1 MMTVTVRW
9 SALVLSLLLMSGCS
23 TMKGWFSIDDDEDP
37 RRPVELQKI
46 EETVKVKRL
55 WSTGVGDGQ
64 GDGLYRI
71 EPVIGGERIYAASS
85 DGEVKALQR
94 SNGRRIWSRDL
105 KTLISGGVGLYGDSL
120 FLGSSDGFVL
130 RLDAATG
137 ETRWSA
143 RVTGE
148 VLAPPQ
154 SNGRVVVAQTYDG
167 KLHGLDFDSG
177 ERLWTYDSNMPVLTI
192 RGTSTP
198 IFRDNLV
205 LAGFANGRVLG
216 FNATTGA
223 VEWEARVAIPQ
234 GRSEIERIVDV
245 DGTMVLAGNELFAAS
260 YQGNIVAI
268 EASSGRKLWE
278 RPVSSVSGLSQGFG
292 NVYVA
297 DEDGTVFAFQRNG
310 QGQRWRQD
318 ALGWRGLGRP
328 VTVSSY
334 VAVPD
339 FEGYIHILSQVDGS
353 FVGRVRADSK
363 GVSADMLS
371 DGNVLYVYGDGGKLY
386 AYELSAKPGN

>member
-1 MMTVTVRW
+1 MMTVSARW
-9 SALVLSLLLMSGCS
+9 AALLLSVVLLSGCS
-23 TMKGWFSIDDDEDP
+23 TMKGWFSIDEDDDP
-37 RRPVELQKI
+37 RQPAELQKI
-46 EETVKVKRL
+46 DQTVKAKRL
-55 WSTGVGDGQ
+55 WSTGVGKGQ

-71 EPVIGGERIYAASS
+71 QPVISGERIYAASS
-85 DGEVKALQR
+85 DGEVRALER
-94 SNGRRIWSRDL
+94 RNGRRVWNRDL
-105 KTLISGGVGLYGDSL
+105 KMPISGGVGHYGDSL

-130 RLDAATG
+130 RLSAENG
-137 ETRWSA
+137 ETLWRS

-154 SNGRVVVAQTYDG
+154 SNGRVVVAQGYDG
-167 KLHGLDFDSG
+167 KLHGLDFGTG

-216 FNATTGA
+216 FNSATGA

-245 DGTMVLAGNELFAAS
+245 DGTMVLVGNELFAAS
-260 YQGNIVAI
+260 YQGNIAAI

-278 RPVSSVSGLSQGFG
+278 RPVSSVSGVSQGFG

-297 DEDGTVFAFQRNG
+297 DEDGTVFALHRNG
-310 QGQRWRQD
+310 QGQRWSQD
-318 ALGWRGLGRP
+318 ALAWRGLGRP

-339 FEGYIHILSQVDGS
+339 FEGHVHILSQVDGS
-353 FVGRVRADSK
+353 IVGRFRADSK
-363 GVSADMLS
+363 GVNADMLN
-371 DGNVLYVYGDGGKLY
+371 DGNVLYVFGNGGKLN
-386 AYELSAKPGN
+386 AYELSATTR

>member
-1 MMTVTVRW
+1 MMTLSARW
-9 SALVLSLLLMSGCS
+9 GALLLSALLVSGCS
-23 TMKGWFSIDDDEDP
+23 TMKGWFSIDDDDDP
-37 RRPVELQKI
+37 RQPAELQDI
-46 EETVKVKRL
+46 EETVAVKRL
-55 WSTGVGDGQ
+55 WSTGVGKGQ

-85 DGEVKALQR
+85 DGEVQALELD
-94 SNGRRIWSRDL
+94 NGRRVWSRDL
-105 KTLISGGVGLYGDSL
+105 EMLVSGGVGLYADSL
-120 FLGSSDGFVL
+120 FVGGSDGFVL

-137 ETRWSA
+137 ETRWRA
-143 RVTGE
+143 RVSGE

-154 SNGRVVVAQTYDG
+154 GNGRVVVAQTYDG

-177 ERLWTYDSNMPVLTI
+177 ERLWTHDSNMPVLTV

-198 IFRDNLV
+198 IFHDDIV
-205 LAGFANGRVLG
+205 VAGFANGRVLG
-216 FNATTGA
+216 FNAGSGA

-245 DGTMVLAGNELFAAS
+245 DGTMVLVGNELFAAS

-268 EASSGRKLWE
+268 DASSGRKAWE
-278 RPVSSVSGLSQGFG
+278 RPVSSVSGVSQGFG

-310 QGQRWRQD
+310 QGQRWSQD

-339 FEGYIHILSQVDGS
+339 FEGYVHILSQVDGS
-353 FVGRVRADSK
+353 LVGRFRADRK
-363 GVSADMLS
+363 GVNADMLN
-371 DGNVLYVYGDGGKLY
+371 DGNILYVYGNGGKLQ
-386 AYELSAKPGN
+386 AYELRATTR

>member
-1 MMTVTVRW
+1 MMTLSARW
-9 SALVLSLLLMSGCS
+9 IALLLSVVLVSGCS
-23 TMKGWFSIDDDEDP
+23 TLKGWFSIDDEEDP
-37 RRPVELQKI
+37 RQPAELQKI
-46 EETVKVKRL
+46 EETVRAKRL
-55 WSTGVGDGQ
+55 WSTGVGNGQ

-71 EPVIGGERIYAASS
+71 QPVIGGERIYAASS
-85 DGEVKALQR
+85 DGEVRALER
-94 SNGRRIWSRDL
+94 SNGRRVWSKDIEMP
-105 KTLISGGVGLYGDSL
+105 ISGGVGLYGDSL
-120 FLGSSDGFVL
+120 LLGSSDGFVL
-130 RLDAATG
+130 RLSAESG
-137 ETRWSA
+137 EILWKA

-148 VLAPPQ
+148 VLSPPQ
-154 SNGRVVVAQTYDG
+154 GNGRVVVAQGYDG
-167 KLHGLDFDSG
+167 KLHGLDFGTG

-205 LAGFANGRVLG
+205 LAGFANGRVLA
-216 FNATTGA
+216 FNAGTGT

-278 RPVSSVSGLSQGFG
+278 RPVSSVGGVSQGFG

-297 DEDGTVFAFQRNG
+297 DEDGTVFALHRNG
-310 QGQRWRQD
+310 QGQRWSQD
-318 ALGWRGLGRP
+318 ALAWRGLGRP

-339 FEGYIHILSQVDGS
+339 FEGHVHILSQVDGS
-353 FVGRVRADSK
+353 IVGRFRADSK
-363 GVSADMLS
+363 GVNADMLN
-371 DGNVLYVYGDGGKLY
+371 DGNVLYVFGNGGKLN
-386 AYELSAKPGN
+386 AYELSAITR

>member
-1 MMTVTVRW
+1 MMTLSARW
-9 SALVLSLLLMSGCS
+9 GALLLVTLLASGCS

-37 RRPVELQKI
+37 RQPAELQDI
-46 EETVKVKRL
+46 EETVKAKRL
-55 WSTGVGDGQ
+55 WSTGVGKGQ
-64 GDGLYRI
+64 GAGLYRI

-85 DGEVKALQR
+85 DGEVRALER
-94 SNGRRIWSRDL
+94 SNGRRVWSRDL
-105 KTLISGGVGLYGDSL
+105 KMPISGGVGLYGNSL

-130 RLDAATG
+130 RLSAETG
-137 ETRWSA
+137 ETLWRT

-154 SNGRVVVAQTYDG
+154 GNGRVVVAQGYDG
-167 KLHGLDFDSG
+167 KLHGLDFGTG

-205 LAGFANGRVLG
+205 LAGFANGRVMG
-216 FNATTGA
+216 FNATSGA

-245 DGTMVLAGNELFAAS
+245 DGTMVLVGNELFAAS

-268 EASSGRKLWE
+268 EANSGRKLWE
-278 RPVSSVSGLSQGFG
+278 RPVSSVSGVSQGFG

-297 DEDGTVFAFQRNG
+297 DEDGTVLAFQRNG
-310 QGQRWRQD
+310 QGQRWSQS
-318 ALGWRGLGRP
+318 ALAWRGLGRP
-328 VTVSSY
+328 VTASSY

-339 FEGYIHILSQVDGS
+339 FEGYVHLLSQVDGS
-353 FVGRVRADSK
+353 FVGRFRADSK
-363 GVSADMLS
+363 GVSADMLN
-371 DGNVLYVYGDGGKLY
+371 DGNILYVYGDGGKLQ
-386 AYELSAKPGN
+386 AYELSATTR

>member
-1 MMTVTVRW
+1 MMTVSARW
-9 SALVLSLLLMSGCS
+9 GALLLSFVLVSGCS
-23 TMKGWFSIDDDEDP
+23 TLKGWFSIDDDEDP
-37 RRPVELQKI
+37 RQPAELQKI
-46 EETVKVKRL
+46 EETVKAKRL
-55 WSTGVGDGQ
+55 WSTGVGKGQ

-71 EPVIGGERIYAASS
+71 EPVIGGQRIYAASS
-85 DGEVKALQR
+85 DGEVRALER
-94 SNGRRIWSRDL
+94 SNGRRVWSRDL
-105 KTLISGGVGLYGDSL
+105 KMPISGGVGLYGDSL

-130 RLDAATG
+130 RLSAETG
-137 ETRWSA
+137 ETLWKA

-154 SNGRVVVAQTYDG
+154 SNGRVVVAQGYDG
-167 KLHGLDFDSG
+167 KLHGLDFGTG

-198 IFRDNLV
+198 IFRENLV

-216 FNATTGA
+216 FNAGTGA

-245 DGTMVLAGNELFAAS
+245 DGTMVLVGNELFAAS
-260 YQGNIVAI
+260 YQGNIVAV

-278 RPVSSVSGLSQGFG
+278 RPVSSVSGVSQGFG

-297 DEDGTVFAFQRNG
+297 DEDGTVFALHRNG
-310 QGQRWRQD
+310 QGQRWSQD
-318 ALGWRGLGRP
+318 ALAWRGLGRP

-339 FEGYIHILSQVDGS
+339 FEGYVHILSQVDGS
-353 FVGRVRADSK
+353 IVGRFQADSK
-363 GVSADMLS
+363 GVNADMLS
-371 DGNVLYVYGDGGKLY
+371 DGNVLYVFGNGGKLN
-386 AYELSAKPGN
+386 AYELSATTR

>member
-1 MMTVTVRW
+1 MMTLSARW
-9 SALVLSLLLMSGCS
+9 GALLLVTLLASGCS

-37 RRPVELQKI
+37 RQPAELQDI
-46 EETVKVKRL
+46 EETVKAKRL
-55 WSTGVGDGQ
+55 WSTGVGKGQ
-64 GDGLYRI
+64 GAGLYRI

-85 DGEVKALQR
+85 DGEVRALER
-94 SNGRRIWSRDL
+94 SNGRRVWSRDL
-105 KTLISGGVGLYGDSL
+105 KMPISGGVGLYGNSL

-130 RLDAATG
+130 RLSAETG
-137 ETRWSA
+137 ETLWRT

-154 SNGRVVVAQTYDG
+154 GNGRVVVAQGYDG
-167 KLHGLDFDSG
+167 KLHGLDFGTG

-205 LAGFANGRVLG
+205 LAGFANGRVMG
-216 FNATTGA
+216 FNATSGA

-245 DGTMVLAGNELFAAS
+245 DGTMVLVGNELFAAS

-268 EASSGRKLWE
+268 EANSGRKLWE
-278 RPVSSVSGLSQGFG
+278 RPVSSVSGVSQGFG

-297 DEDGTVFAFQRNG
+297 DEDGTVLAFQRNG
-310 QGQRWRQD
+310 QGQRWSQG
-318 ALGWRGLGRP
+318 ALAWRGLGRP
-328 VTVSSY
+328 VTASSY

-339 FEGYIHILSQVDGS
+339 FEGYVHLLSQVDGS
-353 FVGRVRADSK
+353 FVGRFRADSK
-363 GVSADMLS
+363 GVSADMLN
-371 DGNVLYVYGDGGKLY
+371 DGNILYVYGDGGKLQ
-386 AYELSAKPGN
+386 AYELSATTR

>member
-1 MMTVTVRW
+1 MMTLSARW
-9 SALVLSLLLMSGCS
+9 GALLLSTVLVSGCS

-37 RRPVELQKI
+37 RQPVELQDI
-46 EETVKVKRL
+46 DETVKVKRL
-55 WSTGVGDGQ
+55 WSTGVGKGQ

-85 DGEVKALQR
+85 DGEVQALDR
-94 SNGRRIWSRDL
+94 GNGRRVWSRDL
-105 KTLISGGVGLYGDSL
+105 EMPVSGGVGLYGDSL
-120 FLGSSDGFVL
+120 FLGGSDGFVL

-137 ETRWSA
+137 ATRWTA

-154 SNGRVVVAQTYDG
+154 GNGRVVVAQTYDG
-167 KLHGLDFDSG
+167 KLHGLDFESG

-198 IFRDNLV
+198 LFRDNLV
-205 LAGFANGRVLG
+205 VAGFANGRVVG
-216 FNATTGA
+216 FSAATGA

-245 DGTMVLAGNELFAAS
+245 DGTMVLVGNELFAAS

-268 EASSGRKLWE
+268 DASSGRKIWE
-278 RPVSSVSGLSQGFG
+278 RPLSSVSGVSQGFG

-297 DEDGTVFAFQRNG
+297 DEDGTVFAFHRNG
-310 QGQRWRQD
+310 QGQRWSQD
-318 ALGWRGLGRP
+318 ALAWRGLGRP

-339 FEGYIHILSQVDGS
+339 FEGYVHILSQVDGS
-353 FVGRVRADSK
+353 FVGRFRADRK
-363 GVSADMLS
+363 GVSADMLN
-371 DGNVLYVYGDGGKLY
+371 DGNVLYVYGDGGKLN
-386 AYELSAKPGN
+386 AYQLSAR

>member
-1 MMTVTVRW
+1 MMTVSARW
-9 SALVLSLLLMSGCS
+9 IALLLSVVLVSGCS
-23 TMKGWFSIDDDEDP
+23 TMKGWFSIDDEEDP
-37 RRPVELQKI
+37 RQPAELQKI
-46 EETVKVKRL
+46 EETVKAKRL
-55 WSTGVGDGQ
+55 WSTGVGNGQ

-71 EPVIGGERIYAASS
+71 QPVIGGERIYAASS
-85 DGEVKALQR
+85 DGEVRALER
-94 SNGRRIWSRDL
+94 SNGRRVWSKDIEMP
-105 KTLISGGVGLYGDSL
+105 ISGGVGLYGDSL
-120 FLGSSDGFVL
+120 LLGSSDGFVL
-130 RLDAATG
+130 RLSAESG
-137 ETRWSA
+137 EVLWKA

-148 VLAPPQ
+148 VLSPPQ
-154 SNGRVVVAQTYDG
+154 GNGRVVVAQGYDG
-167 KLHGLDFDSG
+167 KLHGLDFGTG

-205 LAGFANGRVLG
+205 LTGFANGRVLA
-216 FNATTGA
+216 FNAGTGT

-278 RPVSSVSGLSQGFG
+278 RPVSSVGGVSQGFG

-297 DEDGTVFAFQRNG
+297 DEDGTVFALHRNG
-310 QGQRWRQD
+310 QGQRWSQD
-318 ALGWRGLGRP
+318 ALAWRGLGRP

-339 FEGYIHILSQVDGS
+339 FEGHVHILSQVDGS
-353 FVGRVRADSK
+353 IVGRFRADSK
-363 GVSADMLS
+363 GVNADMLN
-371 DGNVLYVYGDGGKLY
+371 DGNVLYVFGNGGKLN
-386 AYELSAKPGN
+386 AYELSATTR

>member
-1 MMTVTVRW
+1 MMAASARW
-9 SALVLSLLLMSGCS
+9 AALLLSLVLVSGCS
-23 TMKGWFSIDDDEDP
+23 TMKGWFSIDDEEDP
-37 RRPVELQKI
+37 RQPAELQKI

-55 WSTGVGDGQ
+55 WSTGVGNGQ

-71 EPVIGGERIYAASS
+71 QPVMTGERIYAASS
-85 DGEVKALQR
+85 DGEVRALER
-94 SNGRRIWSRDL
+94 SNGRRVWSKDL
-105 KTLISGGVGLYGDSL
+105 EMPISGGVGLYGDSL
-120 FLGSSDGFVL
+120 LLGSSDGFVL
-130 RLDAATG
+130 RLSAESG
-137 ETRWSA
+137 EILWKA

-148 VLAPPQ
+148 VLSPPQ
-154 SNGRVVVAQTYDG
+154 GNGRVVVAQGYDG
-167 KLHGLDFDSG
+167 KLHGLDFGTG

-205 LAGFANGRVLG
+205 LAGFANGRVLA
-216 FNATTGA
+216 FNAGTGT

-278 RPVSSVSGLSQGFG
+278 RPVSSVGGVSQGFG

-297 DEDGTVFAFQRNG
+297 DEDGTVLALHRNG
-310 QGQRWRQD
+310 QGQRWSQD
-318 ALGWRGLGRP
+318 VLAWRGLGRP

-339 FEGYIHILSQVDGS
+339 FEGHVHILSQVDGS
-353 FVGRVRADSK
+353 IVGRFRADSK
-363 GVSADMLS
+363 GVNADMLN
-371 DGNVLYVYGDGGKLY
+371 DGNVLYVFGNGGKLN
-386 AYELSAKPGN
+386 AYELSATTR

>member
-1 MMTVTVRW
+1 MMTVSARW
-9 SALVLSLLLMSGCS
+9 VALLLSVVLLSGCS
-23 TMKGWFSIDDDEDP
+23 TLKGWFSIDEDDDP
-37 RRPVELQKI
+37 RQPAELQKI
-46 EETVKVKRL
+46 DQTVKAKRL
-55 WSTGVGDGQ
+55 WSTGVGKGQ

-71 EPVIGGERIYAASS
+71 QPVISGERIYAASS
-85 DGEVKALQR
+85 DGEVRALER

-105 KTLISGGVGLYGDSL
+105 KMPISGGVGHYGDSL

-130 RLDAATG
+130 RLSADNG
-137 ETRWSA
+137 ETLWRS

-154 SNGRVVVAQTYDG
+154 SNGRVVVAQGYDG
-167 KLHGLDFDSG
+167 KLHGLDFGTG

-216 FNATTGA
+216 FNSATGA

-245 DGTMVLAGNELFAAS
+245 DGTMVLVGNELFAAS
-260 YQGNIVAI
+260 YQGNIAAI

-278 RPVSSVSGLSQGFG
+278 RPVSSVSGVSQGFG

-297 DEDGTVFAFQRNG
+297 DEDGTVFALHRNG
-310 QGQRWRQD
+310 QGQRWSQD
-318 ALGWRGLGRP
+318 ALAWRGLGRP

-339 FEGYIHILSQVDGS
+339 FEGHVHILSQVDGS
-353 FVGRVRADSK
+353 IVGRFRADSK
-363 GVSADMLS
+363 GVNADMLN
-371 DGNVLYVYGDGGKLY
+371 DGNVLYVFGNGGKLN
-386 AYELSAKPGN
+386 AYELSATTR

>member
-1 MMTVTVRW
+1 MMTVSARW
-9 SALVLSLLLMSGCS
+9 GALLLSFLLVSGCS
-23 TMKGWFSIDDDEDP
+23 TLKGWFSIDDDEDP
-37 RRPVELQKI
+37 RQPAELQKI
-46 EETVKVKRL
+46 EETVKAKRL
-55 WSTGVGDGQ
+55 WSTGVGNGQ

-71 EPVIGGERIYAASS
+71 QPVIGGERIYAASS
-85 DGEVKALQR
+85 DGEVRALER
-94 SNGRRIWSRDL
+94 SNGRRVWSRDL
-105 KTLISGGVGLYGDSL
+105 KMPISGGVGLNGDSL

-130 RLDAATG
+130 RLSAETG
-137 ETRWSA
+137 ETLWKA

-148 VLAPPQ
+148 VLAPPE
-154 SNGRVVVAQTYDG
+154 SNGRVVVAQGYDG
-167 KLHGLDFDSG
+167 KLHGLDFGTG

-216 FNATTGA
+216 FNAGTGA

-234 GRSEIERIVDV
+234 GRSEIERIVDI
-245 DGTMVLAGNELFAAS
+245 DGTMVLVGNELFAAS

-278 RPVSSVSGLSQGFG
+278 RPVSSVSGVSQGFG

-297 DEDGTVFAFQRNG
+297 DEDGTVFALHRNG
-310 QGQRWRQD
+310 QGQRWSQD
-318 ALGWRGLGRP
+318 ALAWRGLGRP

-339 FEGYIHILSQVDGS
+339 FEGYVHILSQVDGS
-353 FVGRVRADSK
+353 IVGRFRADSK
-363 GVSADMLS
+363 GVNADMLN
-371 DGNVLYVYGDGGKLY
+371 DGNVLYVFGNGGKLN
-386 AYELSAKPGN
+386 AYELSATTR

>member
-1 MMTVTVRW
+1 MMTVSARW
-9 SALVLSLLLMSGCS
+9 IALLLSVVLVSGCS

-37 RRPVELQKI
+37 RQPAELQKI
-46 EETVKVKRL
+46 EETVKAKRL
-55 WSTGVGDGQ
+55 WSTGVGNGQ

-71 EPVIGGERIYAASS
+71 QPVIGGERIYAASS
-85 DGEVKALQR
+85 DGEVRALER
-94 SNGRRIWSRDL
+94 SNGRRVWSKDIEMP
-105 KTLISGGVGLYGDSL
+105 ISGGVGLYGDSL
-120 FLGSSDGFVL
+120 LLGSSDGFVL
-130 RLDAATG
+130 RLSAESG
-137 ETRWSA
+137 EILWKA

-148 VLAPPQ
+148 VLSPPQ
-154 SNGRVVVAQTYDG
+154 GNGRVVVAQGYDG
-167 KLHGLDFDSG
+167 KLHGLDFGTG

-205 LAGFANGRVLG
+205 LAGFANGRVLA
-216 FNATTGA
+216 FNAGTGT

-278 RPVSSVSGLSQGFG
+278 RPVSSVGGVSQGFG

-297 DEDGTVFAFQRNG
+297 DEDGTVFALHRNG
-310 QGQRWRQD
+310 QGQRWSQD
-318 ALGWRGLGRP
+318 ALAWRGLGRP

-339 FEGYIHILSQVDGS
+339 FEGHVHILSQVDGS
-353 FVGRVRADSK
+353 IVGRFRADSK
-363 GVSADMLS
+363 GVNADMLN
-371 DGNVLYVYGDGGKLY
+371 DGNVLYVFGNGGKLN
-386 AYELSAKPGN
+386 AYELSATTR

>member
-1 MMTVTVRW
+1 MMTLSARW
-9 SALVLSLLLMSGCS
+9 GALLLSLLLVSGCS

-37 RRPVELQKI
+37 RQPAELQKI

-55 WSTGVGDGQ
+55 WSTGVGKGQ

-71 EPVIGGERIYAASS
+71 EPVIGGQRIYAASS
-85 DGEVKALQR
+85 DGEVRALER
-94 SNGRRIWSRDL
+94 SNGRRVWSRDL
-105 KTLISGGVGLYGDSL
+105 KMPISGGVGFYGDSL

-130 RLDAATG
+130 RLSAETG
-137 ETRWSA
+137 ETLWRT
-143 RVTGE
+143 RVSGE

-154 SNGRVVVAQTYDG
+154 GNGRVVVAQGYDG
-167 KLHGLDFDSG
+167 KLHGLDFGTG
-177 ERLWTYDSNMPVLTI
+177 ESLWSYDSNMPVLTI

-198 IFRDNLV
+198 IFRDNMV
-205 LAGFANGRVLG
+205 LAAFANGRVLG
-216 FNATTGA
+216 FNAGTGA

-245 DGTMVLAGNELFAAS
+245 DGTMVLVGNELFAAS

-278 RPVSSVSGLSQGFG
+278 RPVSSVSGVSQGFG

-297 DEDGTVFAFQRNG
+297 DEDGTVFALQRNG
-310 QGQRWRQD
+310 QGQRWSQD
-318 ALGWRGLGRP
+318 TLAWRGLGRP

-339 FEGYIHILSQVDGS
+339 FEGHVHILSQVDGS
-353 FVGRVRADSK
+353 IVGRFRADSK
-363 GVSADMLS
+363 GVNADMLN
-371 DGNVLYVYGDGGKLY
+371 DGNILYVFGNGGKLN
-386 AYELSAKPGN
+386 AYELSATTR

>member
-1 MMTVTVRW
+1 MMTASARW
-9 SALVLSLLLMSGCS
+9 GALLLSFLLVSGCS
-23 TMKGWFSIDDDEDP
+23 TLKGWFSIDDDEDP
-37 RRPVELQKI
+37 RQPAELQKI
-46 EETVKVKRL
+46 EETVKAKRL
-55 WSTGVGDGQ
+55 WSTGVGKGQ

-71 EPVIGGERIYAASS
+71 EPVIGGQRIYAASS
-85 DGEVKALQR
+85 DGEVRALER
-94 SNGRRIWSRDL
+94 SNGRRVWSRDL
-105 KTLISGGVGLYGDSL
+105 KMPISGGVGLYGDSL

-130 RLDAATG
+130 RLSAETG
-137 ETRWSA
+137 ETLWKA

-154 SNGRVVVAQTYDG
+154 GNGRVVVAQGYDG
-167 KLHGLDFDSG
+167 KLHGLDFGTG

-216 FNATTGA
+216 FNAGTGA

-245 DGTMVLAGNELFAAS
+245 DGTMALVGNELFAAS

-278 RPVSSVSGLSQGFG
+278 WPVSSVSGVSQGFG

-297 DEDGTVFAFQRNG
+297 DEDGTVFALHRNG
-310 QGQRWRQD
+310 QGQRWSQG
-318 ALGWRGLGRP
+318 ALAWRGLGRP

-334 VAVPD
+334 VAMPD
-339 FEGYIHILSQVDGS
+339 FEGYVHILSQVDGS
-353 FVGRVRADSK
+353 IVGRFRADRK
-363 GVSADMLS
+363 GVNADMLN
-371 DGNVLYVYGDGGKLY
+371 DGNVLYVFGNGGKLN
-386 AYELSAKPGN
+386 AYELSATTR

>member
-1 MMTVTVRW
+1 MMTVSARW
-9 SALVLSLLLMSGCS
+9 GALLLSFLLVSGCS
-23 TMKGWFSIDDDEDP
+23 TLKGWFSIDDDEDP
-37 RRPVELQKI
+37 RQPAELQKI
-46 EETVKVKRL
+46 EETVKAKRL
-55 WSTGVGDGQ
+55 WSTGVGNGQ

-71 EPVIGGERIYAASS
+71 QPVIGGERIYAAAS
-85 DGEVKALQR
+85 DGEVRALER
-94 SNGRRIWSRDL
+94 SNGRRVWSRDI
-105 KTLISGGVGLYGDSL
+105 KMPISGGVGLYGDSL

-130 RLDAATG
+130 RLSAETG
-137 ETRWSA
+137 ETLWKA

-148 VLAPPQ
+148 VLAPPE
-154 SNGRVVVAQTYDG
+154 SNGRVVVAQGYDG
-167 KLHGLDFDSG
+167 KLHGLDFGTG

-216 FNATTGA
+216 FNAGTGA

-245 DGTMVLAGNELFAAS
+245 DGTMVLVGNELFAAS

-278 RPVSSVSGLSQGFG
+278 RPVSSVSGVSQGFG

-297 DEDGTVFAFQRNG
+297 DEDGTVFALHRNG
-310 QGQRWRQD
+310 QGQRWSQD
-318 ALGWRGLGRP
+318 ALAWRGLGRP

-339 FEGYIHILSQVDGS
+339 FEGYVHILSQVDGS
-353 FVGRVRADSK
+353 IVGRFRADSK
-363 GVSADMLS
+363 GVNADMLN
-371 DGNVLYVYGDGGKLY
+371 DGNVLYVFGNGGKLN
-386 AYELSAKPGN
+386 AYELSATTR

>member
-1 MMTVTVRW
+1 MMTVSARW
-9 SALVLSLLLMSGCS
+9 GALLLSFLLVSGCS
-23 TMKGWFSIDDDEDP
+23 TLKGWFSIDDDEDP
-37 RRPVELQKI
+37 RQPAELQKI
-46 EETVKVKRL
+46 EETVKAKRL
-55 WSTGVGDGQ
+55 WSTGVGNGQ

-71 EPVIGGERIYAASS
+71 QPVIGGERIYAAAS
-85 DGEVKALQR
+85 DGEVRALER
-94 SNGRRIWSRDL
+94 SNGRRVWSRDI
-105 KTLISGGVGLYGDSL
+105 KMPISGGVGLYGDSL

-130 RLDAATG
+130 RLSAETG
-137 ETRWSA
+137 ETLWKA

-148 VLAPPQ
+148 VLAPPE
-154 SNGRVVVAQTYDG
+154 SNGRVVVAQGYDG
-167 KLHGLDFDSG
+167 KLHGLDFGTG

-198 IFRDNLV
+198 IFRENLV

-216 FNATTGA
+216 FNAGTGA

-245 DGTMVLAGNELFAAS
+245 DGTMVLVGNELFAAS

-278 RPVSSVSGLSQGFG
+278 RPVSSVSGVSQGFG

-297 DEDGTVFAFQRNG
+297 DEDGTVFALHRNG
-310 QGQRWRQD
+310 QGQRWSQD
-318 ALGWRGLGRP
+318 ALAWRGLGRP

-339 FEGYIHILSQVDGS
+339 FEGYVHILSQVDGS
-353 FVGRVRADSK
+353 IVGRFRADSK
-363 GVSADMLS
+363 GVNADMLN
-371 DGNVLYVYGDGGKLY
+371 DGNVLYVFGNGGKLN
-386 AYELSAKPGN
+386 AYELSATTR

>member
-1 MMTVTVRW
+1 MMTVSARW
-9 SALVLSLLLMSGCS
+9 GALLLSFLLVSGCS
-23 TMKGWFSIDDDEDP
+23 TLKGWFSIDDDEDP
-37 RRPVELQKI
+37 RQPAELQKI
-46 EETVKVKRL
+46 EETVKAKRL
-55 WSTGVGDGQ
+55 WSTGVGKGQ

-71 EPVIGGERIYAASS
+71 EPVIGGQRIYAASS
-85 DGEVKALQR
+85 DGEVRALER
-94 SNGRRIWSRDL
+94 SNGRRVWSRDL
-105 KTLISGGVGLYGDSL
+105 KMPISGGVGLYGDSL

-130 RLDAATG
+130 RLSAETG
-137 ETRWSA
+137 ETLWKA

-154 SNGRVVVAQTYDG
+154 GNGRVVVAQGYDG
-167 KLHGLDFDSG
+167 KLHGLDFGTG

-216 FNATTGA
+216 FNAGTGA

-245 DGTMVLAGNELFAAS
+245 DGTMALVGNELFAAS

-278 RPVSSVSGLSQGFG
+278 RPVSSVSGVSQGFG

-297 DEDGTVFAFQRNG
+297 DEDGTVFALHRNG
-310 QGQRWRQD
+310 QGQRWSQD
-318 ALGWRGLGRP
+318 ALAWRGLGRP

-339 FEGYIHILSQVDGS
+339 FEGYVHILSQVDGS
-353 FVGRVRADSK
+353 IVGRFRADRK
-363 GVSADMLS
+363 GVNADMVN
-371 DGNVLYVYGDGGKLY
+371 DGNVLYVFGNGGKLN
-386 AYELSAKPGN
+386 AYELSATTR

>member
-1 MMTVTVRW
+1 MMTLTARW
-9 SALVLSLLLMSGCS
+9 GVLLLSTVLVSGCS

-37 RRPVELQKI
+37 RQPAELQKI
-46 EETVKVKRL
+46 EESVKAKRL
-55 WSTGVGDGQ
+55 WSTGVGKGQ

-85 DGEVKALQR
+85 DGEVRALER
-94 SNGRRIWSRDL
+94 GNGRRVWARDL
-105 KTLISGGVGLYGDSL
+105 KMPISGGVGLYGDSL
-120 FLGSSDGFVL
+120 FLGGSDGFVL
-130 RLDAATG
+130 SLDAANG
-137 ETRWSA
+137 ETRWRA

-154 SNGRVVVAQTYDG
+154 SNGSVVVAQTYDG
-167 KLHGLDFDSG
+167 KLHGLDFASG

-192 RGTSTP
+192 RGTGTP
-198 IFRDNLV
+198 LFRDNLV

-216 FNATTGA
+216 FNAGTGA

-245 DGTMVLAGNELFAAS
+245 DGTMVLVGNELFAAS

-268 EASSGRKLWE
+268 EASSGRKIWE
-278 RPVSSVSGLSQGFG
+278 RPLSSVSGVSQGFG

-297 DEDGTVFAFQRNG
+297 DEDGTVLAFHRNG
-310 QGQRWRQD
+310 QGQRWSQD
-318 ALGWRGLGRP
+318 ALAWRGLGRP

-339 FEGYIHILSQVDGS
+339 FEGYVHILSQVDGS
-353 FVGRVRADSK
+353 FVGRFRADRK

-371 DGNVLYVYGDGGKLY
+371 DGSRLYVYGDGGKLQ
-386 AYELSAKPGN
+386 AYELSAR